1 MKTITQDEKAISV
14 KPRKVKATDSPR
26 GMVHEQEEVVTI
38 DSQID
43 LRVRGALPE
52 LKVLNSANEFMERK
66 MAAFLEYEYETFKSN
81 KENFLNGKL
90 NFELNPEKNE
100 AFEDLKK
107 FHFQK
112 FTEIA
117 AIKAKSHRKNK
128 FLFSIEPGF
137 DIIIP
142 PYDTEWTNSFISFSS
157 ANKIS
162 GTFKSFP
169 MGNGY
174 GASGVGVFLSPSA
187 DVSTRFSAHCPVS
200 YSWSNFINEGG
211 GYAASKGGLGIT
223 IYNATQGTLI
233 KDDRE
238 ILWDQA
244 RKPSGLEISGG
255 GDDLYFQSTSLGQ
268 SYFHMK
274 AGNTYLVWMW
284 CWALSDSGPNS
295 AAFSNIDCK
304 VPFMTV
310 DSVNQ

>member
-1 MKTITQDEKAISV
+1 MKTRTQDENEVSVMTWKTKAAENPPGI
-14 KPRKVKATDSPR
+14 
-26 GMVHEQEEVVTI
+26 VHEQEDVVTI

-52 LKVLNSANEFMERK
+52 LKVLDSANEVMERM
-66 MAAFLEYEYETFKSN
+66 MAKFLEHEYETFKSD

-90 NFELNPEKNE
+90 NFDLNPEKNE

-117 AIKAKSHRKNK
+117 DIKAKSHRKNK

-142 PYDTEWTNSFISFSS
+142 PYDTEWANSFKSFSS

-169 MGNGY
+169 DGNGY
-174 GASGVGVFLSPSA
+174 GASGVGVFLSPSS
-187 DVSTRFSAHCPVS
+187 DVSTKFSAHCPVS

-223 IYNATQGTLI
+223 IYNATKGTLI

-238 ILWDQA
+238 VLWDQT
-244 RKPSGLEISGG
+244 RKPTGLEVSGG

-284 CWALSDSGPNS
+284 CWALSDSGPN
-295 AAFSNIDCK
+295 AVAFSNIDCK
-304 VPFMTV
+304 VPFMIV
-310 DSVNQ
+310 DSFDQ

>member
-1 MKTITQDEKAISV
+1 MKTIMTDEKDVI
-14 KPRKVKATDSPR
+14 PRKSNGVQNPNGIDY
-26 GMVHEQEEVVTI
+26 EQEEVITI

-52 LKVLNSANEFMERK
+52 IKILNSANDFMERK
-66 MAAFLEYEYETFKSN
+66 MASFLEYEFETFKGA

-90 NFELNPEKNE
+90 NFDLNPEINE
-100 AFEDLKK
+100 TFEDLKK
-107 FHFQK
+107 FHFEK

-117 AIKAKSHRKNK
+117 DIKAKSHRNNK

-157 ANKIS
+157 ANKVS
-162 GTFKSFP
+162 GAFKSFP
-169 MGNGY
+169 VGNGY
-174 GASGVGVFLSPSA
+174 GASGVGVFLSPSS
-187 DVSTRFSAHCPVS
+187 DVSARFSAHCPVS

-223 IYNATQGTLI
+223 IYNATRGILV
-233 KDDRE
+233 KDDQE
-238 ILWDQA
+238 VLWDQY
-244 RKPSGLEISGG
+244 RMPSDLEVSGG
-255 GDDLYFQSTSLGQ
+255 GEDLHFQSTSLGQ
-268 SYFHMK
+268 SYFPMK

-284 CWALSDSGPNS
+284 CWALSDSGPNA

-304 VPFMTV
+304 VPFMIV
-310 DSVNQ
+310 DSSNA